1 MSYASQSGRAKTSA
15 RNPRTH
21 AICDR
26 CGFRYNLV
34 DLAWQVEWRGPVLQN
49 IRLLVCRPCYDVP
62 QENLRT
68 IVLPA
73 DPEPVQNAR
82 VQDFVN
88 AETDYRSLSAPTVLD
103 PTTGIPIPNQTLRV
117 TEDCQNRTTMPYGAP
132 VGLNQNAVMPYNGG
146 VQKAFGVPLSV
157 LSVSGGDNGLDEGT
171 LVPAWEAPGIQGVT
185 TGGVA
190 SILDALDIDPTNAA
204 LVQSAMFLF
213 GPTFFMLDVPL
224 RWINN
229 FDPAG
234 GAVWDAPANPDPMNG
249 HGVCW
254 TGTDL
259 QGRYRL
265 QTWGSYVW
273 ITPAGVAR
281 CDPSGFTVFSLRWF
295 NAAGY
300 APNGYHYTQLAA
312 FWVAAGGKA
321 LPPSPF
327 PQPAPPTPT
336 PTPTPTPIPV
346 PVPPGPVPTPPL
358 PPVPA
363 PPSPTGSTVTGTFTG
378 TIT

>member
-157 LSVSGGDNGLDEGT
+157 LSVSGNGTPIVQVTCSAPHGLQSNNQISIEG
-171 LVPAWEAPGIQGVT
+171 LSYVPANGFYSVT
-185 TGGVA
+185 VLGATTFTYMTYGSVPNEG
-190 SILDALDIDPTNAA
+190 LLTPTTRIVTA
-204 LVQSAMFLF
+204 LVGLPYGYEQIPQVS
-213 GPTFFMLDVPL
+213 GPPLSVEVLTVP
-224 RWINN
+224 
-229 FDPAG
+229 G
-234 GAVWDAPANPDPMNG
+234 
-249 HGVCW
+249 
-254 TGTDL
+254 
-259 QGRYRL
+259 
-265 QTWGSYVW
+265 
-273 ITPAGVAR
+273 
-281 CDPSGFTVFSLRWF
+281 
-295 NAAGY
+295 
-300 APNGYHYTQLAA
+300 
-312 FWVAAGGKA
+312 
-321 LPPSPF
+321 
-327 PQPAPPTPT
+327 PPTDVVAT
-336 PTPTPTPIPV
+336 
-346 PVPPGPVPTPPL
+346 
-358 PPVPA
+358 
-363 PPSPTGSTVTGTFTG
+363 
-378 TIT
+378 

>member
-1 MSYASQSGRAKTSA
+1 MTGNRVWIPKAGHFGHFLNRHALRWHRGTRKRFQLHANLPVPTLPIDWAKSIQFPILGNDQYGDCMYVAGAHTDQSMTGCVASQSQFDQPT
-15 RNPRTH
+15 
-21 AICDR
+21 
-26 CGFRYNLV
+26 LV
-34 DLAWQVEWRGPVLQN
+34 AAYKQL
-49 IRLLVCRPCYDVP
+49 
-62 QENLRT
+62 
-68 IVLPA
+68 
-73 DPEPVQNAR
+73 
-82 VQDFVN
+82 
-88 AETDYRSLSAPTVLD
+88 
-103 PTTGIPIPNQTLRV
+103 
-117 TEDCQNRTTMPYGAP
+117 
-132 VGLNQNAVMPYNGG
+132 
-146 VQKAFGVPLSV
+146 
-157 LSVSGGDNGLDEGT
+157 SGGDNGLDEGT

-327 PQPAPPTPT
+327 PQPVPPTPT

-358 PPVPA
+358 PVPPIPVP
-363 PPSPTGSTVTGTFTG
+363 PVPSPTPTPVGSTVTGTFTG